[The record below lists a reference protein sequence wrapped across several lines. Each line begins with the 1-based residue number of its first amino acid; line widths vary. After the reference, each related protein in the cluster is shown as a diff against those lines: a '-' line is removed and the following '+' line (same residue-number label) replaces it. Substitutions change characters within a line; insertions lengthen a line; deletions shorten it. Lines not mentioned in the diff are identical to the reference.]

1 MAAAL
6 KTTLSLFSVHDPL
19 ALPSSSR
26 SSNIQSTSRPLH
38 SPPPI
43 KHSSTGFVSIRRSGP
58 IIPLTVANLPTWQ
71 HLRRNPLCLVQEA
84 AVETETETG
93 TESEQTQ
100 AVNQKRKLFVLNLP
114 WSLSVV
120 DIKELFGQCG
130 TVADVEI
137 IKRANGK
144 SKGYVFV
151 TMASGEEAQA
161 VVDKFHSQEVSGRIV
176 TVEFANGLKRKLSP
190 TEPLTTK
197 ETSHKLYVSNLAWKV
212 RGSHLRELFSPEFN
226 PVSSR
231 VVFQSNPGGKSAG
244 YGFVSFASREEA
256 EDAISAMDGKELM
269 GRAIRLKFSNPKTA
283 DESGS
288 EKQETESLEE
298 QPETE
303 SLEEQPETENLKEQP
318 ADIV

>member
-19 ALPSSSR
+19 PLPSSSR
-26 SSNIQSTSRPLH
+26 SSNTQYTPRPLL
-38 SPPPI
+38 SPPSV
-43 KHSSTGFVSIRRSGP
+43 KHSTTSSLCIRRSGP
-58 IIPLTVANLPTWQ
+58 IIPLTVVNLSKWR
-71 HLRRNPLCLVQEA
+71 HLRRRPLCLVQEA
-84 AVETETETG
+84 AVETETEA
-93 TESEQTQ
+93 ESEQTQ

-114 WSLSVV
+114 WSLTVV

-144 SKGYVFV
+144 SKGYAFV
-151 TMASGEEAQA
+151 TMDSGEEAQA
-161 VVDKFHSQEVSGRIV
+161 VVDKFHSQDVSGRIV

-190 TEPLTTK
+190 TETLTSK
-197 ETSHKLYVSNLAWKV
+197 ETSHKLYASNLAWKV
-212 RGSHLRELFSPEFN
+212 RGSHLRELFSAEFN

-256 EDAISAMDGKELM
+256 EAALAAMDGKDLM
-269 GRAIRLKFSNPKTA
+269 GRPIRLKFSNPKSA
-283 DESGS
+283 DESES
-288 EKQETESLEE
+288 QEQETESLEE
-298 QPETE
+298 QPEAE
-303 SLEEQPETENLKEQP
+303 NNLEEQPVDT
-318 ADIV
+318 V

>member
-26 SSNIQSTSRPLH
+26 SSNILSTSRPLH
-38 SPPPI
+38 SPPSI
-43 KHSSTGFVSIRRSGP
+43 QYSSTGSVYVHRSGP
-58 IIPLTVANLPTWQ
+58 IIPLTVNLPTWRQ
-71 HLRRNPLCLVQEA
+71 LRRNPLCLVQEA

-190 TEPLTTK
+190 TETLTTK

-256 EDAISAMDGKELM
+256 EAAISAMDGKDLM

-288 EKQETESLEE
+288 EKQETESVEE
-298 QPETE
+298 LPETE
-303 SLEEQPETENLKEQP
+303 SLEEQPETENLEEQP
-318 ADIV
+318 ADTV